1 MPLLI
6 FKYYNFITD
15 NIGSIVT
22 SFGID
27 FRLPGL
33 NWGIPIGISF
43 FSFQAIGYIFD
54 VYHKRVET
62 EHNLLNYMLFVSFF
76 PQILS
81 GPISKAQELLPQ
93 IKQRREFN
101 YNQTVDGLKLLLW
114 GMFLKCVFA
123 DRIALYADTVF
134 NNYNH
139 LTAISLWIGSFAYTL
154 QIYGDFAGY
163 SLMAVGVGKCLG
175 YNLVNNFSRPYFSSS
190 ITEFWKRWHISLT
203 RWLTTHVYIAMGGN
217 RCSKIKQYWNIMVTF
232 LVSGIWH
239 GANWTFIVWGIM
251 HGILQIIEKLLGID
265 PKGKVNKSVFFRRLK
280 PLRVMITFVLV
291 NIAWILFRS
300 PTISDAFN
308 YIHLM
313 IPSNAEGLS
322 NELPKAM
329 MIFVVVI
336 VFVKEFIEEY
346 LPKITLFNNRFTV
359 VRWSSYLIVLSMIA
373 LFGVLDS
380 TQFIYVSF

>member
-1 MPLLI
+1 M
-6 FKYYNFITD
+6 FFI
-15 NIGSIVT
+15 
-22 SFGID
+22 
-27 FRLPGL
+27 
-33 NWGIPIGISF
+33 
-43 FSFQAIGYIFD
+43 
-54 VYHKRVET
+54 
-62 EHNLLNYMLFVSFF
+62 
-76 PQILS
+76 
-81 GPISKAQELLPQ
+81 
-93 IKQRREFN
+93 
-101 YNQTVDGLKLLLW
+101 
-114 GMFLKCVFA
+114 
-123 DRIALYADTVF
+123 
-134 NNYNH
+134 
-139 LTAISLWIGSFAYTL
+139 
-154 QIYGDFAGY
+154 
-163 SLMAVGVGKCLG
+163 
-175 YNLVNNFSRPYFSSS
+175 
-190 ITEFWKRWHISLT
+190 
-203 RWLTTHVYIAMGGN
+203 
-217 RCSKIKQYWNIMVTF
+217 
-232 LVSGIWH
+232 SGIWH
-239 GANWTFIVWGIM
+239 GTGLTFIVWGIM